1 MPVICPG
8 DIAVELMLLRSVMRL
23 FRLWMSR
30 GAALEGLRGY
40 FGENVRKMSLH
51 FGMGLEEKA
60 HWAGI
65 YLAYRI
71 FGETGRGF

>member
-1 MPVICPG
+1 
-8 DIAVELMLLRSVMRL
+8 
-23 FRLWMSR
+23 MSR
-30 GAALEGLRGY
+30 GAALGALGGY